1 MLPQSDDVPPV
12 NQDFV
17 SFGIFPSDNLI
28 KKNSPVLHI
37 LSLPRRGIEELV
49 AAFKEE
55 NEDPGDQFWFEREIL
70 VDITCWGPLL
80 YLLLHANF
88 SFDEAV
94 RVSWLE
100 NKT

>member
-1 MLPQSDDVPPV
+1 M
-12 NQDFV
+12 
-17 SFGIFPSDNLI
+17 
-28 KKNSPVLHI
+28 
-37 LSLPRRGIEELV
+37 V

-80 YLLLHANF
+80 YLLLHANL

-94 RVSWLE
+94 RIAWLE
-100 NKT
+100 NETWRREEGRGLEIESNQSLHHIRQDKTN